1 MARKNKGIA
10 ALPVLILLTLIILL
24 VGIAVSG
31 VGFIEG
37 ALALDQTQS
46 REAYYIAEMG
56 INDALMKLA
65 RDKNF
70 VYASPGYCL
79 NNACNTDR
87 YANITVTGT
96 DVKIITSD
104 GFVKNKQRRIQVTTQ
119 NIQTNNGK
127 IIINAGDWKEL

>member
-31 VGFIEG
+31 VGFIES

-56 INDALMKLA
+56 VNDALVKLT
-65 RDKNF
+65 RNKDF
-70 VYASPGYCL
+70 ISIGYCL

-87 YANITVTGT
+87 YASITVAGT
-96 DVKIITSD
+96 NVKTITSD

-119 NIQTNNGK
+119 DVQINNGK